1 MGYRFTERNKYFL
14 RNNVYKQDM
23 NPTDALILTATIT
36 FSPFAAI
43 IAYII
48 TYDEYSHHFDK
59 KRAMGQAFQAAIF
72 TFIVFVVMGIL
83 SGYVFNTFINQG

>member
-1 MGYRFTERNKYFL
+1 
-14 RNNVYKQDM
+14 M

-48 TYDEYSHHFDK
+48 TYDEYIHHLDK
-59 KRAMGQAFQAAIF
+59 KSAIRQSIQAAVF
-72 TFIVFVVMGIL
+72 TFIVFVVVGIL
-83 SGYVFNTFINQG
+83 SGYVFNTFVNHQ